1 MKTETFEKVKT
12 LLVEHFDLTEDQVT
26 ENLTFE
32 DLGADSLDMVE
43 FVMEIEEEFDIEFE
57 DEKIEKLSDIKDA
70 VSYIDQLRSE
80 K

>member
-1 MKTETFEKVKT
+1 MNTEIFEKVKA
-12 LLVEHFDLTEDQVT
+12 LLVEHFDLNEDQVT

-43 FVMEIEEEFDIEFE
+43 FVMGIEEEFDVEFE
-57 DEKIEKLSDIKDA
+57 DEKIENLSDIKDA

>member
-43 FVMEIEEEFDIEFE
+43 FVMGIEEEFDIEFE
-57 DEKIEKLSDIKDA
+57 DEKIENLSDIKDA

>member
-12 LLVEHFDLTEDQVT
+12 LLVKHFDLTEDQVT

-43 FVMEIEEEFDIEFE
+43 FVMGIEEEFDIEFE

>member
-43 FVMEIEEEFDIEFE
+43 FVMGIEEEFDIEFE